1 MSKIGLWYEVIL
13 RDRNGKVVKRFKRK
27 SESWL
32 RGFIAILRACLMQ
45 RYGTAVTTAQIT
57 DETGTARGYPDIYAP
72 SGYLTYYLPCC
83 NGDTGDTSQG
93 IVVGSSDTANTLN
106 TYALGSKIG
115 HGTGSGQLLYNPMTF
130 EDIVNPSGNILQFRM
145 TRVFTNNSGADIT
158 VKEFG
163 LLAKGKDNTDNPRS
177 FLIARDVLST
187 PITIPD
193 GYSLTL
199 RYIVKITVV

>member
-1 MSKIGLWYEVIL
+1 MSKIGLYYEVIL

-32 RGFIAILRACLMQ
+32 RGFIAILRACLLQ
-45 RYGTAVTTAQIT
+45 RYGTAVSAQNIT
-57 DETGTARGYPDIYAP
+57 DETGTARGFPDTYAP
-72 SGYLTYYLPCC
+72 SGYVTSYLPCC

-93 IVVGSSDTANTLN
+93 IVVGSSDTDNTLT
-106 TYALGSKIG
+106 TYALGSKIS
-115 HGTGSGQLLYNPMTF
+115 HGTGSGQLLYSAMTF

-158 VKEFG
+158 VKEMG
-163 LLAKGKDNTDNPRS
+163 LLAKGKDNSDNPRS